1 MNHRIGSVV
10 SLEMPISRSYGLPT
24 KLTMIKASSHH
35 SPAADIR
42 RESKRKLT
50 NNVLTKR
57 NVTLKPTKFA
67 ALLIIFSH
75 ESIDFLDQ

>member
-10 SLEMPISRSYGLPT
+10 SLEMPIWRSYGLPT
-24 KLTMIKASSHH
+24 KLITIKASSHH
-35 SPAADIR
+35 TPVADIR
-42 RESKRKLT
+42 RESKRKPT
-50 NNVLTKR
+50 NNVFRNR

-67 ALLIIFSH
+67 ALLIIFSQ

>member
-10 SLEMPISRSYGLPT
+10 DLEMLISRSYGSPT
-24 KLTMIKASSHH
+24 KLITIKASSHH
-35 SPAADIR
+35 SFAADIR
-42 RESKRKLT
+42 RESKRKPT
-50 NNVLTKR
+50 TNVLRNR

-75 ESIDFLDQ
+75 E